1 MHYTP
6 SLRANADPR
15 VEPRTLVK
23 RGAVTMT
30 VEPTEFFWNDVRIA
44 LSPVESALLSA
55 LLRRSRLRWADANA
69 VLVEHDSSTRSRDV
83 LIHRIRRKFIE
94 VGAADPIETLRGW
107 GIRFRTEPDR
117 DGSSAFWIGAT
128 EVDPPA
134 AL

>member
-6 SLRANADPR
+6 PSVAGLTAPIEA
-15 VEPRTLVK
+15 RTVVK
-23 RGAVTMT
+23 RGAVTMS
-30 VEPTEFFWNDVRIA
+30 VEPTEFFWNDARIA

-55 LLRRSRLRWADANA
+55 LMRRSRLRWTDANA
-69 VLVEHDSSTRSRDV
+69 VLVEHGGSTRSRDV
-83 LIHRIRRKFIE
+83 LIHRIRRKFAEI
-94 VGAADPIETLRGW
+94 GAADPIETLRGW

-134 AL
+134 TF